1 MPIKLR
7 VFCMLFAVT
16 TLWLAIVILYN
27 SIYLLNVTRE
37 LELTTFTRTSILPK
51 ITSDP
56 HYILV
61 VIVLS
66 STGNQDRRTAIRS
79 TWKSGY
85 RDTELKEVTVKF
97 AIGTQSLSP
106 SKLDILKRENKAYND
121 LLLLPD
127 LIDTYNNLTLKVL
140 QSLIWVD
147 QNLNYSYVLK
157 CDDDSFVQ
165 LDRLVDEL
173 KQRSSTK
180 GLYWGYF
187 VGNHRPPTEGKWMD
201 TRWFLCDTYLPHAL
215 GGGYVLSA
223 NVVRKIAFLSDIIL
237 TFHNEDATMG
247 AWTSMLDIERK
258 HDNRFE
264 TMCGTGQQCPCN
276 NQFLVKT
283 LHYHTVDTI
292 YQMDESMWENGTAC
306 AVEQKHSG
314 YCYNWNTI
322 PSFCCFQQCN

>member
-1 MPIKLR
+1 M
-7 VFCMLFAVT
+7 
-16 TLWLAIVILYN
+16 
-27 SIYLLNVTRE
+27 
-37 LELTTFTRTSILPK
+37 
-51 ITSDP
+51 
-56 HYILV
+56 H
-61 VIVLS
+61 
-66 STGNQDRRTAIRS
+66 
-79 TWKSGY
+79 
-85 RDTELKEVTVKF
+85 
-97 AIGTQSLSP
+97 
-106 SKLDILKRENKAYND
+106 
-121 LLLLPD
+121 
-127 LIDTYNNLTLKVL
+127 
-140 QSLIWVD
+140 
-147 QNLNYSYVLK
+147 VLK

-215 GGGYVLSA
+215 GGGYILSA
-223 NVVRKIAFLSDIIL
+223 NVVRKIAFLSDIII

-264 TMCGTGQQCPCN
+264 TICDTGQQCPCN

-292 YQMDESMWENGTAC
+292 YQMDESMRENGTTC